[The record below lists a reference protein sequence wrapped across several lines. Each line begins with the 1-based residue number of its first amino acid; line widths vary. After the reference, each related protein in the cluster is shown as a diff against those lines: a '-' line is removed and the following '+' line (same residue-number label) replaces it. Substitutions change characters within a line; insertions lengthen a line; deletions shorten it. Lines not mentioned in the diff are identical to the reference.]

1 MRKIFNKLFNNAL
14 DESGSLAIG
23 LIDPS
28 GLLIHSAGA
37 HEGHDPQQ
45 VAALFANMH
54 HGMHTIEELL
64 GDALD
69 DHIIIGERLHIH
81 LYRLRTY
88 TLYAFALRQ
97 PNSTS
102 ARVRSALRKLQ
113 EGLQPLL
120 FSEGLMSVAATS
132 HGIQQPQQFGIN

>member
-1 MRKIFNKLFNNAL
+1 MRKVFNKLFNNAL

-37 HEGHDPQQ
+37 HDGHNPEKI
-45 VAALFANMH
+45 AALFANIH
-54 HGMHTIEELL
+54 YGIPTVESLL
-64 GDALD
+64 GDTLD

-81 LYRLRTY
+81 FYRLRTY

-102 ARVRSALRKLQ
+102 ARVRAALRKLQ

-120 FSEGLMSVAATS
+120 FSDGLMSVTPAS
-132 HGIQQPQQFGIN
+132 YGIQQPQQFGIN